1 MKNLSKTSLRLFHA
15 KKAAPKT
22 PNNKFSKISK
32 TSHYAKAIYSLSKMV
47 SLGQTLL
54 NVFGELK
61 LAKNMPKTTLEPHK
75 SSSMQKATPETT

>member
-1 MKNLSKTSLRLFHA
+1 
-15 KKAAPKT
+15 
-22 PNNKFSKISK
+22 
-32 TSHYAKAIYSLSKMV
+32 MV

-61 LAKNMPKTTLEPHK
+61 LAKNIPKTTLEPHK